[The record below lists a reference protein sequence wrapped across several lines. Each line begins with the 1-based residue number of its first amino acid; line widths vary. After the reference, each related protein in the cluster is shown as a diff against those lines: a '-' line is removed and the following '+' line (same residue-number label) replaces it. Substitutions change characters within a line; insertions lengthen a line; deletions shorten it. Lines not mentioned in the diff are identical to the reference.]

1 MKRFYFKVDPNDED
15 HCKEVDKHLLAEI
28 QKIAA
33 RDTLLDEIIKNQKVA
48 PRKKKRR

>member
-1 MKRFYFKVDPNDED
+1 MKRLYFKVDPDDED
-15 HCKEVDKHLLAEI
+15 HCKEIDRHLFAEI

-33 RDTLLDEIIKNQKVA
+33 RDMLLDEIIKNQKVA